1 MPFGTEFWAA
11 MAGVVIGGLIAF
23 GVQMFALRAAR
34 RQHDEEH
41 RQTKQALGHA
51 LLFKMIK
58 INSNL
63 YQLHRFIEEP
73 FQKSDARNPRMASPG
88 EPWQL
93 VMPLAHYPERVHFAG
108 EEMGMLLSLKDDA
121 LFDAMLSM
129 DAVHNELI
137 DAFWTFGE
145 RRGALTALL
154 PKTHGAAGDTTLT
167 RDHLLA
173 LRPKIVEVNALI
185 DDLRTRARMDYQD
198 ASQVLARLA
207 ATLKSSLGVA
217 YEPYPSAA
225 GPSPHPARGAPSPPS
240 S

>member
-1 MPFGTEFWAA
+1 MPFGSEFWAA
-11 MAGVVIGGLIAF
+11 MAGAVIGGLIAF

-34 RQHDEEH
+34 RQHDDEH

-73 FQKSDARNPRMASPG
+73 FHKPDAKNPRTASPG

-93 VMPLAHYPERVHFAG
+93 VMPLAHYPERVQFAA
-108 EEMGMLLSLKDDA
+108 EEMAMLLSLKDDA

-129 DAVHNELI
+129 DAEHNALI

-217 YEPYPSAA
+217 YEPYPSTA
-225 GPSPHPARGAPSPPS
+225 GPAPAPARGA
-240 S
+240 

>member
-1 MPFGTEFWAA
+1 MPFGSEFWAA
-11 MAGVVIGGLIAF
+11 MAGAVIGGLIAF

-51 LLFKMIK
+51 LLFKMI
-58 INSNL
+58 NSNL

-73 FQKSDARNPRMASPG
+73 FQKPDARNPRTASPG

-93 VMPLAHYPERVHFAG
+93 VMPLAHYPERVHCAG

-154 PKTHGAAGDTTLT
+154 PKTHGADTTPT

-173 LRPKIVEVNALI
+173 LRPKIVEINALI

-217 YEPYPSAA
+217 YEPYPSTA
-225 GPSPHPARGAPSPPS
+225 GPAPPPARGAPSPPS